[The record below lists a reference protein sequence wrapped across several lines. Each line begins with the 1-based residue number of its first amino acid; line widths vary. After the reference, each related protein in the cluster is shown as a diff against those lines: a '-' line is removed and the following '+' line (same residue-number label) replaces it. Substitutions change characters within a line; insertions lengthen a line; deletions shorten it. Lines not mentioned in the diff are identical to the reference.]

1 MHVRDFGTAVWSNRP
16 MTMLGLLSITGLL
29 VALAALVGVGV
40 RAFRTRRDR
49 AGGGF
54 GVVDEI
60 YNPSA
65 FNASIVREHEDARP
79 APAPLP
85 GDKHSNQGSARMGDP
100 VAERGTH
107 D

>member
-1 MHVRDFGTAVWSNRP
+1 
-16 MTMLGLLSITGLL
+16 MTMLGILSITGSIFGL
-29 VALAALVGVGV
+29 VFLIIVGP

-54 GVVDEI
+54 GVIDEI

-65 FNASIVREHEDARP
+65 FNTAIVREQEDVQP

-85 GDKHSNQGSARMGDP
+85 GDKLYKR
-100 VAERGTH
+100 R
-107 D
+107 